1 MAGVSRLQYSTEA
14 RLVRVMCSGRVD
26 LEFVLRAFSNG
37 MDGVFIGGCR
47 LNECNYITHGNYHA
61 LNMVLL
67 CRKIMEHIGLNP
79 ERLRIE
85 FMSSAEGILF
95 AEVMSEFGNKVK
107 ELGPLGKVEG
117 IDQNE
122 LKSKLAEITKLVPY
136 IKLVK
141 NEKLASRLENPE
153 EYDKL
158 FTKDEIDKLF
168 SEVISYYIDPEKCQ
182 ACMTCAKRCPVE
194 AIISAK
200 NQIHVIDQEKCIK
213 CGTCFEVCPP
223 KFGAVT
229 DTPDAAVQVSD
240 PGDNPDEVASWA
252 SRPIGIQAQVDDA
265 PDALVITIP
274 PMRFVHVLRTRKNM
288 TNFSPKTK

>member
-1 MAGVSRLQYSTEA
+1 
-14 RLVRVMCSGRVD
+14 MCSGRVD

-79 ERLRIE
+79 DRLRIE

-107 ELGPLGKVEG
+107 ELGPLGKGEG

-136 IKLVK
+136 IKVVK

-153 EYDKL
+153 QYDKL
-158 FTKDEIDKLF
+158 FTKDEIETLF
-168 SEVISYYIDPEKCQ
+168 RELPSYYIDPEKCQ
-182 ACMTCAKRCPVE
+182 ACMTCAKRCPVD
-194 AIISAK
+194 AILSGK
-200 NQIHVIDQEKCIK
+200 NLIHIIDQEKCIK
-213 CGTCFEVCPP
+213 CGTCFEVCPS
-223 KFGAVT
+223 KFSAVT
-229 DTPDAAVQVSD
+229 KISGEPV
-240 PGDNPDEVASWA
+240 PP
-252 SRPIGIQAQVDDA
+252 PI
-265 PDALVITIP
+265 PEEKRTIV
-274 PMRFVHVLRTRKNM
+274 R
-288 TNFSPKTK
+288 KTKKEKGEGDKE